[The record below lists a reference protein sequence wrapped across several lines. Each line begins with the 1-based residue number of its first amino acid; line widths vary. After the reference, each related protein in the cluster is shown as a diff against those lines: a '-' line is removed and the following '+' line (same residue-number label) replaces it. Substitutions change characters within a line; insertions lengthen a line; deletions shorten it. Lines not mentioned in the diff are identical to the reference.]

1 MVSMVENSPDVR
13 YQKQISRLAREETM
27 YDIIEKTNETVC
39 NDVTSNI
46 KLEGWPAAV
55 AILGLGAMQLAKV
68 LIEARAEKKE
78 E

>member
-1 MVSMVENSPDVR
+1 
-13 YQKQISRLAREETM
+13 M

-39 NDVTSNI
+39 NDVVSNV
-46 KLEGWPAAV
+46 KLEGWPAAD

>member
-1 MVSMVENSPDVR
+1 
-13 YQKQISRLAREETM
+13 M

-39 NDVTSNI
+39 NDVASNV
-46 KLEGWPAAV
+46 KLEGWLAAV

-68 LIEARAEKKE
+68 LIETRSEKKE

>member
-1 MVSMVENSPDVR
+1 
-13 YQKQISRLAREETM
+13 M

-46 KLEGWPAAV
+46 KLAGWPAAV

-68 LIEARAEKKE
+68 LIEARAKKKE

>member
-1 MVSMVENSPDVR
+1 
-13 YQKQISRLAREETM
+13 M

-39 NDVTSNI
+39 SDVASNV
-46 KLEGWPAAV
+46 KLEGWSAPV

-68 LIEARAEKKE
+68 LIESRTEKKE

>member
-1 MVSMVENSPDVR
+1 M
-13 YQKQISRLAREETM
+13 AREETM
-27 YDIIEKTNETVC
+27 HDIIEKTNETVC
-39 NDVTSNI
+39 SDVASDV

-68 LIEARAEKKE
+68 LIESWTEKKE